1 MVVCCA
7 ETVILGTKRRLFLP
21 KVPSFTHL
29 AIYKRVA
36 RLYATLGTGS
46 LGKEFYDRYDPD
58 ELLRSLGMDED
69 AMLADVGKLLK

>member
-7 ETVILGTKRRLFLP
+7 ETVILGTKRHLFLP

-36 RLYATLGTGS
+36 RLYATLGTGPI
-46 LGKEFYDRYDPD
+46 GKEFYDRA
-58 ELLRSLGMDED
+58 EKGFQG
-69 AMLADVGKLLK
+69 GKETTRESGSMRRQ